1 MPGEL
6 ETKPGHIAI
15 HTGCSHV
22 VSHPLCFCI
31 KVGRVYQTASLQQ
44 QMIFDNIMEA
54 VRVRRRPRRQVGLE
68 APAKAHLA
76 QQIANVVTLSLQQNG
91 RESGSGRLSGPLA
104 GTQGR
109 LASTLRLAEKNVAD
123 MTAYLRQ
130 RKAKTAAIVAT
141 SREEVTFCCEDEE
154 QNVCVICL
162 EGNLE
167 EERVEALPC
176 GHVFHAECIAQWLL
190 YQRVCPVDRRSV
202 DEGDVVIH
210 R

>member
-1 MPGEL
+1 
-6 ETKPGHIAI
+6 
-15 HTGCSHV
+15 
-22 VSHPLCFCI
+22 
-31 KVGRVYQTASLQQ
+31 
-44 QMIFDNIMEA
+44 MEA

-123 MTAYLRQ
+123 MTA
-130 RKAKTAAIVAT
+130 
-141 SREEVTFCCEDEE
+141 REEVTFCCEDEE